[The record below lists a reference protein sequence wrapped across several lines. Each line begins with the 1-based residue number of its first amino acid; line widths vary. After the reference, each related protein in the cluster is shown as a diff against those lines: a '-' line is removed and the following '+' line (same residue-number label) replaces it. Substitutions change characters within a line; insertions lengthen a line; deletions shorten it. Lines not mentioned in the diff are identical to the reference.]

1 MSSAENFSLPALLG
15 LGPKGCLLELDQV
28 RDLAVMLMRNRPP
41 DMRAGCFMGG
51 KLSFGNRPPADV
63 IVLTEGFGVAPFLV
77 IAGQQGAS
85 ALLTWPESGRYRT
98 QILTDP
104 EYVDRAALV
113 LSQLSD
119 HEYSMSDL
127 AEAEVQQ
134 AYVARLA
141 AALIGELHLTDTER
155 HALMPNES
163 RWLHLAVA
171 MANRSGAEALLA
183 IQEVRQLF
191 QEMGIQRVVLGQLD
205 ADQRQLMALASEGGP
220 VPAACTIQ
228 TPGMIANVIHRG
240 RVGTA
245 TSPPHSGL
253 QGITSWMG
261 NNVLTAVPLLRNER
275 TWGLLLVSSPRPIP
289 MPGQALLSG
298 VASLIGLN
306 MGGAASSASS
316 RSSEASS
323 GVTRTL
329 ATATANRSVSNRD
342 GSHIARELGSFLTHL
357 DDAIMLVDGRG
368 QVADYTPAMAELL
381 GIDHNTKGQPLIA
394 SGAACLSPLLA
405 EALME
410 DAVEAQEIELP
421 NGKQATASVIGFSQ
435 GLWAFVLR
443 SQHKAAQPEP
453 TVAAAAAAA
462 PAPAN
467 IVPESERN
475 ESFLANF
482 SNIIRVPLREL
493 RELITRVPAAGELN
507 EQQSRL
513 IGQVVR
519 LNSELTLLVNDL
531 LSLGQ
536 IRLQANDNRVM
547 LRLDLLI
554 EAAVGTQYAEF
565 GRRGQDVETDIQ
577 PKLPRVYGSE
587 EGLGRAISALIDNA
601 IKYSPSGAHIRVS
614 AKQEGKMVVVQIKDN
629 GPGLRPEELAQI
641 FDPFYRAATTEH
653 MGVSGRGLGLTIAK
667 AVIEQHDGSI
677 WAEGAPEQGCT
688 FTFQLPAIESGTG

>member
-1 MSSAENFSLPALLG
+1 MSIAENFSLPALLG
-15 LGPKGCLLELDQV
+15 LGPKGCVLELDQV
-28 RDLAVMLMRNRPP
+28 HNLVMMLIRSRPP
-41 DMRAGCFMGG
+41 DMRAGCFIGG
-51 KLSFGNRPPADV
+51 SLPGGNRPPAGI
-63 IVLTEGFGVAPFLV
+63 IVLSEGFGVSPFLV
-77 IAGQQGAS
+77 IAGQQGSS

-98 QILTDP
+98 LILTDP

-127 AEAEVQQ
+127 VEAEVQRG
-134 AYVARLA
+134 YVAHLA
-141 AALIGELHLTDTER
+141 AALIGELQLTDRDR
-155 HALMPNES
+155 HALMPDEG
-163 RWLHLAVA
+163 RWLNLAVA

-191 QEMGIQRVVLGQLD
+191 HELGIQRTVLGHLD
-205 ADQRQLMALASEGGP
+205 ADQRQYIPLASEGGP
-220 VPAACTIQ
+220 VPATCTIQ
-228 TPGMIANVIHRG
+228 TPGMIASVIHRG

-245 TSPPHSGL
+245 TSAPHSGL
-253 QGITSWMG
+253 QGIASWMG
-261 NNVLTAVPLLRNER
+261 NNVLTAIPLLHNER
-275 TWGLLLVSSPRPIP
+275 VGGLLLVSSPRPLP
-289 MPGQALLSG
+289 PPCQALLSG
-298 VASLIGLN
+298 LASLMALN
-306 MGGAASSASS
+306 LGSSISS
-316 RSSEASS
+316 SPERSSSTPS
-323 GVTRTL
+323 GLTRSL
-329 ATATANRSVSNRD
+329 AGTGANRTTSGRD
-342 GSHIARELGSFLTHL
+342 GSYIVRELGSLLSHL

-368 QVADYTPAMAELL
+368 QVTDYTPAMAELL

-410 DAVEAQEIELP
+410 DVVEAQEIDLP
-421 NGKQATASVIGFSQ
+421 NGTVAVASVVGFSQ
-435 GLWAFVLR
+435 GLWAFVIHPPDR
-443 SQHKAAQPEP
+443 AQQPAP
-453 TVAAAAAAA
+453 VAVAP
-462 PAPAN
+462 PAPAASV
-467 IVPESERN
+467 VPESERN

-536 IRLQANDNRVM
+536 IRLQTGDNRVM

-554 EAAVGTQYAEF
+554 EAAIATQYAEF
-565 GRRGQDVETDIQ
+565 GRRGQEMETDIQ

-587 EGLGRAISALIDNA
+587 EGLGRAIAALIDNA

-614 AKQEGKMVVVQIKDN
+614 AKQEGTMVVVQIQDN
-629 GPGLRPEELAQI
+629 GPGLQPDELAQI

-667 AVIEQHDGSI
+667 AVIEQHDGAI
-677 WAEGAPEQGCT
+677 WAEAAPDQGCT
-688 FTFQLPAIESGTG
+688 VTFQLPVAESGTH